1 MMTAQKFIK
10 DSGKPNHTQVE
21 RVVESGETT
30 LFKSYFHAFDPPFT
44 PKSLADRSVSSG
56 VAGAVEQKE
65 IDVSALQANAAAADT
80 PVDDGSGKIEIWR
93 IEDFKK
99 VEVSP
104 EKYGQFYGGDS
115 YILLYTYM
123 VGPREEYI
131 IYFWQGKDSS
141 KDEKGASALLA
152 KELDDAMGGAPV
164 QVRVVQGKEPNHF
177 RQLFKGKMIVH
188 EGGKASG
195 FKNSTE
201 GDSFDDDGISLFH
214 VKGTNALNVFGL
226 QVSEVPAALNSQDC
240 FVLVTPTTMYSWM
253 GVGSNDDEKASA
265 TAISEVLSTHT
276 YGPPGTAPPSRELVT
291 VAEGEEPDAFWEAL
305 GGKGEY
311 PKQAPGEPVP
321 SDPRLFQCSNA
332 FGSFVVEEV
341 CSFDQEDLL
350 EDDVYL
356 LDVGTTLYAWIG
368 GGANADERR
377 LAIDTA
383 QKYNAAATDGR
394 DPDIPIIEV
403 IQNREPLMFTQFFA
417 GWDGEMWTKNVFVDP
432 YEAKLAAQRAAAAAE
447 AGEDAPAP
455 MLSQKSMSS
464 AQLLNPAGGFKPTSE
479 KFSLAELQAGT
490 PEGVDPTKKEEYL
503 SDADFLEA
511 FKVDMAAYKALPGW
525 KQKNLKRSSK
535 LF

>member
-1 MMTAQKFIK
+1 
-10 DSGKPNHTQVE
+10 
-21 RVVESGETT
+21 
-30 LFKSYFHAFDPPFT
+30 
-44 PKSLADRSVSSG
+44 
-56 VAGAVEQKE
+56 
-65 IDVSALQANAAAADT
+65 
-80 PVDDGSGKIEIWR
+80 
-93 IEDFKK
+93 
-99 VEVSP
+99 
-104 EKYGQFYGGDS
+104 
-115 YILLYTYM
+115 
-123 VGPREEYI
+123 
-131 IYFWQGKDSS
+131 
-141 KDEKGASALLA
+141 
-152 KELDDAMGGAPV
+152 MGGAPV

-253 GVGSNDDEKASA
+253 GVGSNDDEKSSA

-305 GGKGEY
+305 GGKGGY

-403 IQNREPLMFTQFFA
+403 IQNREPLMFTQVR
-417 GWDGEMWTKNVFVDP
+417 ET
-432 YEAKLAAQRAAAAAE
+432 
-447 AGEDAPAP
+447 
-455 MLSQKSMSS
+455 
-464 AQLLNPAGGFKPTSE
+464 
-479 KFSLAELQAGT
+479 
-490 PEGVDPTKKEEYL
+490 
-503 SDADFLEA
+503 
-511 FKVDMAAYKALPGW
+511 
-525 KQKNLKRSSK
+525 
-535 LF
+535 

>member
-1 MMTAQKFIK
+1 MTRCVWCAATRNASPIGCNNTHPARQTRQ
-10 DSGKPNHTQVE
+10 PHNNP
-21 RVVESGETT
+21 TT
-30 LFKSYFHAFDPPFT
+30 T
-44 PKSLADRSVSSG
+44 
-56 VAGAVEQKE
+56 
-65 IDVSALQANAAAADT
+65 
-80 PVDDGSGKIEIWR
+80 
-93 IEDFKK
+93 
-99 VEVSP
+99 
-104 EKYGQFYGGDS
+104 
-115 YILLYTYM
+115 
-123 VGPREEYI
+123 
-131 IYFWQGKDSS
+131 
-141 KDEKGASALLA
+141 SALLA

-291 VAEGEEPDAFWEAL
+291 LAEGEEPDAFWEAL

-356 LDVGTTLYAWIG
+356 LDVCTTLYAWIG

-403 IQNREPLMFTQFFA
+403 IQNREPLMFTQVR
-417 GWDGEMWTKNVFVDP
+417 ET
-432 YEAKLAAQRAAAAAE
+432 
-447 AGEDAPAP
+447 
-455 MLSQKSMSS
+455 
-464 AQLLNPAGGFKPTSE
+464 
-479 KFSLAELQAGT
+479 
-490 PEGVDPTKKEEYL
+490 
-503 SDADFLEA
+503 
-511 FKVDMAAYKALPGW
+511 
-525 KQKNLKRSSK
+525 
-535 LF
+535 